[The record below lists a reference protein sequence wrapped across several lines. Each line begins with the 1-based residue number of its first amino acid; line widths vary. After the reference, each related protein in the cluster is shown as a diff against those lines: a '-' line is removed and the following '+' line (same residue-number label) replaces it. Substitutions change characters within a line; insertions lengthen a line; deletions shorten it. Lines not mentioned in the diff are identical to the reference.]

1 MLLTL
6 SYSPGQTATVFLE
19 TLDGYGQRADG
30 YPAPVIT
37 RLVFPDLTLAA
48 GYPVNMVQLDV
59 GLYYYQFVLPSGAFS
74 IGSYLVD
81 ISYTNPATGYT
92 SNTELY
98 QIMVSAAYGN
108 FGLTPTHLGGPHYFP
123 PDCEE
128 HHDHHEERHDHHEE
142 HHDFHPHHRKPY
154 WSGK

>member
-48 GYPVNMVQLDV
+48 GYPVYMVQLDV
-59 GLYYYQFVLPSGAFS
+59 GLYYYQFVLPSGASS

-81 ISYTNPATGYT
+81 ISYTNPADGYT
-92 SNTELY
+92 NNTALY

-108 FGLTPTHLGGPHYFP
+108 FGLTPGKLGGPHCFP
-123 PDCEE
+123 EEHHFEPCPPYPE
-128 HHDHHEERHDHHEE
+128 HHDHED
-142 HHDFHPHHRKPY
+142 HDFHPHHRKPY